1 MIDMQV
7 QWRKHHI
14 LALGTVKK
22 YVMHIIIGK
31 VIDMIREDSNG
42 CQWMLVDSKHQP
54 VSRGDVITNSRGEK
68 TVIDS
73 AEAPRHSGST
83 GRVNNFF
90 PGVFGLQW
98 KVLF

>member
-1 MIDMQV
+1 MRMIV
-7 QWRKHHI
+7 
-14 LALGTVKK
+14 
-22 YVMHIIIGK
+22 GK

-42 CQWMLVDSKHQP
+42 CRWMLVDSKHQP
-54 VSRGDVITNSRGEK
+54 VSRGDVITNFRGER

-73 AEAPRHSGST
+73 VEAPRHSGST

-90 PGVFGLQW
+90 PGVFDLQW